1 MNFLVNELKYLID
14 LGVVSVGR
22 HSYGNA
28 RVSYFQD
35 ATKLTIGSFT
45 SIASAHFILGGG
57 HNTEFV
63 STYPFFCNPQF
74 PSARHPGSP
83 DYPVSKGNID
93 VGNDVWIASDVT
105 VLSGVH
111 IADGSVIGAG
121 SVVAKSTKPYSV
133 NVGVPCRQVSTRFT
147 SEIIAK
153 LCTLKWWELDDA
165 DISKISNL
173 LCSRD
178 INSAIDL
185 IANVRKKHMLIL

>member
-1 MNFLVNELKYLID
+1 MNFLVDELKNLIG

-63 STYPFFCNPQF
+63 STYPFFCNPHF
-74 PSARHPGSP
+74 PSVQHPGSP

-93 VGNDVWIASDVT
+93 VGNDVWIAADVT
-105 VLSGVH
+105 VLSGVY
-111 IADGSVIGAG
+111 IADGSVVGAG
-121 SVVAKSTKPYSV
+121 SVVTKSTKPYSV
-133 NVGVPCRQVSTRFT
+133 NVGVPCRQVSTRFS
-147 SEIIAK
+147 SEIITK
-153 LCTLKWWELDDA
+153 LCALKWWDLDDVEV
-165 DISKISNL
+165 SKISNL

-178 INSAIDL
+178 IDTFLAL
-185 IANVRKKHMLIL
+185 IGNARKRDMLIL